1 MQRIDAKVDVS
12 HPAVVDLVG
21 TAEVPLEHQ
30 LAAAGDHDGMHV
42 GARSREAI
50 GHPAQRIAVDEL
62 VLVAGGDGPA
72 VVSRDRN
79 SAAVGRVR
87 VHRKRGEWCQRSSP
101 EK

>member
-1 MQRIDAKVDVS
+1 
-12 HPAVVDLVG
+12 
-21 TAEVPLEHQ
+21 
-30 LAAAGDHDGMHV
+30 MHV

-62 VLVAGGDGPA
+62 VLVAGDDGPA

-79 SAAVGRVR
+79 SAAVGQVR
-87 VHRKRGEWCQRSSP
+87 VHRKRGEWCQPSSP